1 MPVNWPLYEKLLTN
15 GRSTTGRDVA
25 IQEALNALL
34 GGMTDDPAYQS
45 DALINGT
52 NVPILANREST
63 TEATIKAPPLTNL
76 HIGDMIECLGE
87 TWLVIDLFT
96 DKIGVINGKMWICNN
111 VIKFQNRTSTIHSRY
126 CVIDDGSYTTRS
138 SNSEV
143 YVPASTYKM
152 YISIDEE
159 TKQLH
164 IDKRLALGVIFN
176 DFGDQILEVYKISG
190 IDMKSKNF
198 GVGSHLALITLQ
210 RDVFDA
216 GTDDIAQE
224 VCNIILPE
232 DDIPSRNV
240 TGYCDIPGKDT
251 IRIGRS
257 RVYPVEFYTSSG
269 STVQGV
275 EAQLSVGAPQ
285 GIVVDVFENECTVN
299 VPLDPNLVGS
309 IIELTA
315 SDAEGLYGIF
325 TKKVQ
330 VIPVG

>member
-1 MPVNWPLYEKLLTN
+1 MPVNWPLYERLLTN

-34 GGMTDDPAYQS
+34 GGMVDDPAYQS

-63 TEATIKAPPLTNL
+63 TEATIKAPPLANL
-76 HIGDMIECLGE
+76 RIGDIIECLGE

-111 VIKFQNRTSTIHSRY
+111 VINFQNRTSTIHSRH

-159 TKQLH
+159 TRQLYV
-164 IDKRLALGVIFN
+164 DKRLALGVIFN
-176 DFGDQILEVYKISG
+176 GSGDQILEVYKITG

-216 GTDDIAQE
+216 GADDISKE
-224 VCNIILPE
+224 ICNIILSE
-232 DDIPSRNV
+232 DDIPSSNV
-240 TGYCDIPGKDT
+240 AGYCDISGKDT

-257 RVYPVEFYTSSG
+257 RSYPVEFYTANG
-269 STVQGV
+269 QAVQGI
-275 EAQLSVGAPQ
+275 EAQWNVEAPQ
-285 GIVVDVFENECTVN
+285 GVVVDVSGNECIVN
-299 VPLDPNLVGS
+299 VPLEPNLVGAV
-309 IIELTA
+309 IELTV
-315 SDAEGLYGIF
+315 SDAEGLYGIL